1 MKLSTKP
8 ILSFHQG
15 RLPGAPDTDN
25 RLAVYFEIV
34 YSYTSNSEEVDFLEN
49 NGLKILEHVII
60 LGVNPAIP
68 GGDIDLR
75 FNIRPQ
81 FDVRPQ
87 DSATADDLRGSLSIA
102 RTKELYVLK
111 SELVNALNADG
122 LQLNSVKAMVRLSYV
137 HIDYSNSVTIDV
149 D

>member
-1 MKLSTKP
+1 MKLSREP
-8 ILSFHQG
+8 LLSVG
-15 RLPGAPDTDN
+15 EGLLPGAPSTDD
-25 RLAVYFEIV
+25 RTAVYLKIE
-34 YSYTSNSEEVDFLEN
+34 YSYTSNNEEVDFLEN
-49 NGLKILEHVII
+49 NGLKILERVII

-81 FDVRPQ
+81 FDVRPP
-87 DSATADDLRGSLSIA
+87 DYATADDLRVSLRIK
-102 RTKELYVLK
+102 RERILYVLK
-111 SELVNALNADG
+111 SELVSALNADS
-122 LQLNSVKAMVRLSYV
+122 LKLNSVKAMVQLSYV

>member
-1 MKLSTKP
+1 MKLSSKP
-8 ILSFHQG
+8 ILSIEEG
-15 RLPGAPDTDN
+15 PLTLTDS
-25 RLAVYFEIV
+25 RTAVYLTID

-81 FDVRPQ
+81 FDVRPP
-87 DSATADDLRGSLSIA
+87 DSATADDLRGSLRIE
-102 RTKELYVLK
+102 RKKTLYVLK

-122 LQLNSVKAMVRLSYV
+122 LKLNSVKAMVRLSYV
-137 HIDYSNSVTIDV
+137 HIDYSNSVPIDI